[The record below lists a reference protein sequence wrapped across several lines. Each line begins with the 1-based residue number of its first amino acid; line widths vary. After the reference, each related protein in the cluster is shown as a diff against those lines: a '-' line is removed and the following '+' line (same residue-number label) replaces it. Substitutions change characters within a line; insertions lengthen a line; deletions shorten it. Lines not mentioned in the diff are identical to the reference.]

1 MGNDTYRILVVDDS
15 NDNRQAVSDLLRV
28 DGYTVEEAPS
38 GREAID
44 KFRTFQPHLLL
55 IDVVMPDI
63 NGLEVLQKIELKSS
77 PAQAIVMTGFES
89 LSDAKRAMEL
99 GAISYVGKPLRFAE
113 LRAHVQTALNT
124 VRVDMDKKQYQVKLE
139 EKVAERTQTLRETL
153 WIVENQHQRL
163 DAIINSIS
171 EALLAIDCNDTVM
184 LTNHKFHAIF
194 PRSFSDI
201 VGQNIATISKDTRFL
216 EELKGLLQK
225 TNSAGSVESDII
237 IRGHD
242 GTAKIYNACI
252 SPIRNNANTVIGR
265 IITFAD
271 QTEAMRVV
279 QLRRSFLHDVAD
291 EMRAPLATVATTI
304 DELSKTKLEASQQ
317 AQVQIMQDAQ
327 KALTKHVNRIL
338 DITRKESGGK

>member
-1 MGNDTYRILVVDDS
+1 MGNEVFRILIVDDS

-28 DGYTVEEAPS
+28 DGYTVEEAHT
-38 GREAID
+38 GREAIE
-44 KFRTFQPHLLL
+44 KFASYQPHLLL

-63 NGLEVLQKIELKSS
+63 NGLEVLQTIGLKNTS
-77 PAQAIVMTGFES
+77 AQAIVMTGFES

-99 GAISYVGKPLRFAE
+99 GALSYVGKPLRFAE
-113 LRAHVQTALNT
+113 LRAQVQAALNV
-124 VRVDMDKKQYQVKLE
+124 VRADMDKKLYQEKLE

-171 EALLAIDCNDTVM
+171 EALLAIDCNDIVM
-184 LTNHKFHAIF
+184 LTNHKFHAVF

-201 VGQNIATISKDTRFL
+201 VGQNISSISKDGRFI
-216 EELKGLLQK
+216 EDLKGLLQK
-225 TNSAGSVESDII
+225 AHTTSSIEGDIV
-237 IRGHD
+237 IRSSD

-252 SPIRNNANTVIGR
+252 SPINNSGNESIGR

-291 EMRAPLATVATTI
+291 EMRAPLATISATI
-304 DELSKTKLEASQQ
+304 NDISKTILDPGQQSQMR
-317 AQVQIMQDAQ
+317 ILHDAQ
-327 KALTKHVNRIL
+327 KTLTKHVNRIL
-338 DITRKESGGK
+338 DITRKENGK